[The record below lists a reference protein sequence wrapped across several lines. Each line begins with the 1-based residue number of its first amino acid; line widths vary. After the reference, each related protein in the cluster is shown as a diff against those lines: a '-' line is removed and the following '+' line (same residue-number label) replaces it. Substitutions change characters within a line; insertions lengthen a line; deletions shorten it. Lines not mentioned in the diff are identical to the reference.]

1 MDKNTVLKAIE
12 ENKIVVI
19 LRGLTKDQLFNTV
32 TAIRKG
38 GIKCCEVTYD
48 ARGIISDEETASN
61 IRMLVDSFPDMHVGA
76 GTVLT
81 EKQVELTA
89 YAGGEFI
96 ISPDVNPDV
105 IKKTVDMHLV
115 SMPGALTPSECTLAH
130 RSGADFIKLFPNSEM
145 KPTYLKAISAPL
157 SHLKFIAVGG
167 VNENNVA
174 SYLEAGAVGIGVAS
188 AIIDKKLIESGN
200 YESLTTLAKKYV
212 DAIKTCKK

>member
-1 MDKNTVLKAIE
+1 MDKNTVIKAIE
-12 ENKIVVI
+12 NHKIVVI
-19 LRGLTKDQLFNTV
+19 LRGLDKDQLFNTV

-61 IRMLVDSFPDMHVGA
+61 IRMLVDSFPDMHIGA

-96 ISPDVNPDV
+96 ISPDVNPAV
-105 IKKTVDMHLV
+105 IKKTVAMHLV

-145 KPTYLKAISAPL
+145 KPSYLKALTAPL

-167 VNENNVA
+167 VNEHNLA
-174 SYLEAGAVGIGVAS
+174 EYIKAGAVGIGVAS
-188 AIIDKKLIESGN
+188 AIIDKKIIESGN
-200 YESLTTLAKKYV
+200 YEELTERAKKYT
-212 DAIKTCKK
+212 DALKACEK

>member
-1 MDKNTVLKAIE
+1 MDKNTVIKAIE

-19 LRGLTKDQLFNTV
+19 MRGLNSEQLYNTV

-61 IRMLVDSFPDMHVGA
+61 IRMLVDSFPDMHIGA

-96 ISPDVNPDV
+96 ISPDVNPAI
-105 IKKTVDMHLV
+105 IKKTVAMNLV

-145 KPTYLKAISAPL
+145 KPSYLKALVAPL

-174 SYLEAGAVGIGVAS
+174 SYLNAGAVGIGVGS

-200 YESLTTLAKKYV
+200 YEELASLAKKYT
-212 DAIKTCKK
+212 DAIKSCAK

>member
-1 MDKNTVLKAIE
+1 MDKQTVINAIE

-19 LRGLTKDQLFNTV
+19 LRGLNKDQLFNTV
-32 TAIRKG
+32 TAIKKG

-96 ISPDVNPDV
+96 ISPDVNPDI
-105 IKKTVDMHLV
+105 IKKTVEMNLV

-145 KPTYLKAISAPL
+145 KPSYLKALVAPL

-167 VNENNVA
+167 VNETNLA
-174 SYLEAGAVGIGVAS
+174 DYMKSGAIGIGVSS
-188 AIIDKKLIESGN
+188 AICNKKLIEEGKYDEITKIS
-200 YESLTTLAKKYV
+200 KIYV
-212 DAIKTCKK
+212 DALSACAK

>member
-1 MDKNTVLKAIE
+1 MDKKTVIKAIE
-12 ENKIVVI
+12 EHKIVVI
-19 LRGLTKDQLFNTV
+19 LRGLDKDQLFNTV

-61 IRMLVDSFPDMHVGA
+61 IRMLVDSFPDMHIGA

-96 ISPDVNPDV
+96 ISPDVNPAV
-105 IKKTVDMHLV
+105 IKKTVAMNLV

-145 KPTYLKAISAPL
+145 KPSYLKAISAPL

-167 VNENNVA
+167 VNENNLA
-174 SYLEAGAVGIGVAS
+174 SYIKAGAVGIGVSS
-188 AIIDKKLIESGN
+188 AIIDKKIIESGK
-200 YESLTTLAKKYV
+200 YEELTALAKKYT
-212 DAIKTCKK
+212 DALKACEK

>member
-1 MDKNTVLKAIE
+1 
-12 ENKIVVI
+12 
-19 LRGLTKDQLFNTV
+19 
-32 TAIRKG
+32 
-38 GIKCCEVTYD
+38 
-48 ARGIISDEETASN
+48 
-61 IRMLVDSFPDMHVGA
+61 
-76 GTVLT
+76 
-81 EKQVELTA
+81 
-89 YAGGEFI
+89 
-96 ISPDVNPDV
+96 
-105 IKKTVDMHLV
+105 
-115 SMPGALTPSECTLAH
+115 MPGALTPSECTLAH